1 MLPAMVP
8 GLRPQLSINISCLQG
23 AQQQTCWPLLLPS
36 IDGTNGGTDG
46 HPTITQTLLGMVCIL

>member
-1 MLPAMVP
+1 MVP

-46 HPTITQTLLGMVCIL
+46 HPTITQTLLGMLCIL